1 LVVAALAVAGAAGFA
16 WPGRVVDVGH
26 RGASAYAPEN
36 TIASFREA
44 ADRGADFFELDVQQ
58 TRDRRL
64 VIMHDSTL
72 TRTTDAA
79 AVYPGRSPWRVR
91 DFTLRQ
97 IRRLDAG
104 SWFAPRFRH
113 EHVPTLRDTL
123 RAMDSSGLRML
134 LELKNPTPALS
145 RLVAA
150 QLLREPS
157 WLRPGRLIVQSFDW
171 RSVRTFHRLLP
182 SVATAILGAPTVRQL
197 PAVSRYACYVN
208 PRFTSVTAAYVRRL
222 HARHLRVFAWVVDDP
237 PTMRRMIADRV
248 DGIISNRPGVL
259 RTVIRDD

>member
-1 LVVAALAVAGAAGFA
+1 LVVAALAVAGAAGFS

-36 TIASFREA
+36 TIASFSEA
-44 ADRGADFFELDVQQ
+44 ADRGADYFEFDVQQ

-64 VIMHDSTL
+64 VIMHDATL
-72 TRTTDAA
+72 TRTTNAA
-79 AVYPGRSPWRVR
+79 AVYPRRSPWRVR

-104 SWFAPRFRH
+104 SWFAARYRH
-113 EHVPTLRDTL
+113 ERVPTLGETL

-134 LELKNPTPALS
+134 LELKDPTPALP

-150 QLLREPS
+150 QLRRSPA

-171 RSVRTFHRLLP
+171 HSVRTFHRLLP
-182 SVATAILGAPTVRQL
+182 SVATAILGAPAVRQL

-208 PRFTSVTAAYVRRL
+208 PRHTSVTAAYVRRL
-222 HARHLRVFAWVVDDP
+222 HARHLRVFAWTVDDRA
-237 PTMRRMIADRV
+237 TMRRMIADRV
-248 DGIISNRPGVL
+248 DGIITDRPGVL
-259 RTVIRDD
+259 RTVLHAD